1 MVLLRY
7 EVRVVAL
14 STAGQAA
21 VERAVYT
28 LTAGKNSSLVIKDS
42 LALRYPENPLTRW
55 RRCFLAKPLTALT
68 ECKSR

>member
-1 MVLLRY
+1 MVLPRY

-28 LTAGKNSSLVIKDS
+28 LTAGKNSSL
-42 LALRYPENPLTRW
+42 L
-55 RRCFLAKPLTALT
+55 
-68 ECKSR
+68 